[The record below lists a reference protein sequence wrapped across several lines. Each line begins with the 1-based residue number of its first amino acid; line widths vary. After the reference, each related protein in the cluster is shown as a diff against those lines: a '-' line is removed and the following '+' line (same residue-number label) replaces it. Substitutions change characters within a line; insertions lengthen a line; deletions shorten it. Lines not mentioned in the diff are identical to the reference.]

1 MHECGIRFFV
11 QQPGEMEQRRLH
23 LAVIESVTESG
34 GTARSSADM
43 VFEPGEALIVFF
55 ERDRA
60 FMQQAIRIDAVM
72 PDESAP
78 PARTDDQPSPVLFS
92 FEVLGLPISAE
103 TRQSYRLS
111 TEGHDLPVTVG
122 DEQACKMPDVSESG
136 FSAICS
142 VPHPIGTILEV
153 VMSCDGKQYRG
164 NAIVQSVKV
173 LGEERFRHGF
183 RTIQERNRDE
193 ANELDRA
200 LEDITSML
208 QRERLEQLRAG

>member
-78 PARTDDQPSPVLFS
+78 PVVVSKPLIVMLWVAVAANIYFGLAP
-92 FEVLGLPISAE
+92 ELPITLA
-103 TRQSYRLS
+103 
-111 TEGHDLPVTVG
+111 TEAAVTL
-122 DEQACKMPDVSESG
+122 
-136 FSAICS
+136 
-142 VPHPIGTILEV
+142 LE
-153 VMSCDGKQYRG
+153 
-164 NAIVQSVKV
+164 
-173 LGEERFRHGF
+173 H
-183 RTIQERNRDE
+183 
-193 ANELDRA
+193 
-200 LEDITSML
+200 L
-208 QRERLEQLRAG
+208 Q